1 MEFEE
6 IYYRYFRDVFRY
18 IRSFTP
24 DEITSEEVTQE
35 TFVKALKSLH
45 QFDGKKDIRAW
56 LFTIAKHTYFSY
68 CRKKNARSILQN
80 VKIQQIQKLNL

>member
-56 LFTIAKHTYFSY
+56 LFTIAKHTYFFLLQEEKMRDQF
-68 CRKKNARSILQN
+68 CRM
-80 VKIQQIQKLNL
+80 

>member
-45 QFDGKKDIRAW
+45 QFDGKNSGMALYHCKAYVFFLLQEEKMRDQ
-56 LFTIAKHTYFSY
+56 F
-68 CRKKNARSILQN
+68 CRM
-80 VKIQQIQKLNL
+80 

>member
-35 TFVKALKSLH
+35 TFVKALKSCTSLT
-45 QFDGKKDIRAW
+45 GKKIFGHGSLPLQSIRIF
-56 LFTIAKHTYFSY
+56 LIAG
-68 CRKKNARSILQN
+68 RKNARSILQN

>member
-35 TFVKALKSLH
+35 TFVKALKSC
-45 QFDGKKDIRAW
+45 
-56 LFTIAKHTYFSY
+56 TS
-68 CRKKNARSILQN
+68 
-80 VKIQQIQKLNL
+80 